1 MKTTKQYIQPSTE
14 VFCLGA
20 NEKLMQDFPMAF
32 TNSHETP

>member
-20 NEKLMQDFPMAF
+20 NEKLMGDCPLVFS
-32 TNSHETP
+32 NSHAMP